1 MKQTEKMEV
10 VNFIQATLA
19 DGHPK
24 TGTQL
29 MELFADHAGLQE
41 YNRKNLKQV
50 FHRVSLS
57 LADEGKIVVTR
68 QLGTAP
74 LLFSTPTENYQEEV
88 SQQST
93 TEVQPLTT
101 VPNAIITQKLDQ
113 LIDQEA
119 MLAGRENGLQILLE
133 LSPQKQGDI
142 REELGKIRFE
152 RLALQSCRQVLSEFG
167 FSN

>member
-1 MKQTEKMEV
+1 MKQTEKKEIL
-10 VNFIQATLA
+10 NFIQATLA

-29 MELFADHAGLQE
+29 MELFAEHAGLQE

-74 LLFSTPTENYQEEV
+74 LLFSISTDSAQQGQQQAAPEIPPSTPE
-88 SQQST
+88 
-93 TEVQPLTT
+93 
-101 VPNAIITQKLDQ
+101 PNAIITQKLEQ

-119 MLAGRENGLQILLE
+119 MLAGRETGLQILLE
-133 LSPQKQGDI
+133 LSPQKESYI
-142 REELGKIRFE
+142 REELRKLRYE

-167 FSN
+167 FCN

>member
-19 DGHPK
+19 DGKPK
-24 TGTQL
+24 TGTRL
-29 MELFADHAGLQE
+29 MELFAEHVGLQE

-74 LLFSTPTENYQEEV
+74 LLFSIPTDNARQEQH
-88 SQQST
+88 QQSAPET
-93 TEVQPLTT
+93 PPLT
-101 VPNAIITQKLDQ
+101 PELNAIITQKLEQ

-133 LSPQKQGDI
+133 LSPQRESYI
-142 REELGKIRFE
+142 REELRKIRYE

-167 FSN
+167 FNN